1 MLRISSLMA
10 AIVFATG
17 VAPVLAQPP
26 SGAIVAKDSQ
36 PGKVTLVGAAR
47 VSAKV
52 EAIDKATRQ
61 VTLKGPEGKTLVVTA
76 GPEVKNF
83 DQIKVGDAV
92 VARYVESLT
101 LELKKGG
108 AGVRE
113 RTESSGAAAAKPGE
127 RPAGVAMREVRV
139 TGDVIAV
146 DAKKR
151 TVKVKG
157 PKRTV
162 ELDVQDPE
170 QFKLIK
176 VGDQIE
182 ATFVEAV
189 ALSVEPAA
197 KPAAPKK

>member
-1 MLRISSLMA
+1 MKVQSIIA
-10 AIVFATG
+10 AAVFALAALPA
-17 VAPVLAQPP
+17 VAQPP
-26 SGAIVAKDSQ
+26 SGAIVAKDSE
-36 PGKVTLVGAAR
+36 PGKVTLVQAVR
-47 VSAKV
+47 LSATV
-52 EAIDKATRQ
+52 DAIDKATRH
-61 VTLKGPEGKTLVVTA
+61 VTLKGPDGNTMVVAA

-113 RTESSGAAAAKPGE
+113 RVETGGAAAAKPGE
-127 RPAGVAMREVRV
+127 RPAAVAAREVRV

-146 DAKKR
+146 DAKKHI
-151 TVKVKG
+151 VKVKG

-162 ELDVQDPE
+162 DLNVKDPE
-170 QFKLIK
+170 QLKLIK

-182 ATFVEAV
+182 GTFVEAI
-189 ALSVEPAA
+189 ALSVEPT
-197 KPAAPKK
+197 KQSAAPKK

>member
-1 MLRISSLMA
+1 MKAQSILA
-10 AIVFATG
+10 AALFALTTLP
-17 VAPVLAQPP
+17 AIAQPP
-26 SGAIVAKDSQ
+26 SGAMAMKESQ
-36 PGKVTLVGAAR
+36 PGKVTVVEAIR
-47 VSAKV
+47 VSATV
-52 EAIDKATRQ
+52 EAIDKATRH
-61 VTLKGPEGKTLVVTA
+61 VTLKGKDGKELVVSA

-101 LELKKGG
+101 LELKKGA

-113 RTESSGAAAAKPGE
+113 RVETSGAAAAKPGE
-127 RPAGVAMREVRV
+127 RPAAVAAQEVRV
-139 TGDVIAV
+139 TGDVIAT
-146 DAKKR
+146 DPKKQ

-157 PKRTV
+157 VKRTIV
-162 ELDVQDPE
+162 LNVKDPE

-182 ATFVEAV
+182 GTFVEAI

-197 KPAAPKK
+197 KPAAAKK